1 MKFELFTNL
10 LTCPSLFDPPLKS
23 NTESTKMQQKK
34 TTKRDNI
41 HTSNRNNGKLYGL
54 AKLAM

>member
-34 TTKRDNI
+34 LQRGITYIPVIEIMGNFMALL
-41 HTSNRNNGKLYGL
+41 N
-54 AKLAM
+54 